1 MRNASISNQ
10 SIITMIKWHYKL
22 FREVEKK
29 PITFSIYCTGR
40 NIICGIYKK
49 NISKNNKKATVVGH
63 FAEGKNLLNAKTV
76 KTKIVYSELV
86 RIYGKNR

>member
-1 MRNASISNQ
+1 MEFI
-10 SIITMIKWHYKL
+10 
-22 FREVEKK
+22 
-29 PITFSIYCTGR
+29 
-40 NIICGIYKK
+40 KK

-86 RIYGKNR
+86 RICGKNR

>member
-49 NISKNNKKATVVGH
+49 KYIKK
-63 FAEGKNLLNAKTV
+63 
-76 KTKIVYSELV
+76 
-86 RIYGKNR
+86 